1 MMRKTIYLMVLA
13 LIGCLTAST
22 LSYAQEIANTRRARI
37 VSPEIT
43 AEGITFR
50 MRADYATTV
59 SLSGS
64 WQARGD
70 KLIEMTRGQDLVW
83 SVTIPMLDP
92 DLYYYVFNVDGTNVC
107 DPANASLNRDGTT
120 YRNIFIVDGAYSE
133 DFKDAPTS
141 VRGNVT
147 AVWYDSPTIG
157 AKRKMMVY
165 TPAGYEADKK
175 TKYPV
180 LYLLHGGGG
189 DEEAWSSMGR
199 ATQILDNLIAKG
211 KAVPML
217 VVMPNGNANQ
227 TCAQI
232 NDIPGEGSSML
243 NNDMQ
248 SDLYVTSLI
257 KDIIPYI
264 DSHYRTIAKKEGRA
278 ISGLSMG
285 GGHTIRTNYL
295 FPGYFNYICPQST
308 GAHPHN
314 QKNSAYAFDE
324 NALSNY
330 LEGIK
335 KAGYK
340 LIWLGCGDVDPW
352 YAEAQEFDKLL
363 TAHGMP
369 HTFYVTGG
377 GHEWKNWRHYLDTF
391 APLLFK

>member
-1 MMRKTIYLMVLA
+1 MKKQLLTILLC
-13 LIGCLTAST
+13 LIVGSL
-22 LSYAQEIANTRRARI
+22 YAQEMVNTRRARI
-37 VSPEIT
+37 ISPEVT
-43 AEGITFR
+43 KDSITFR
-50 MRADYATTV
+50 FRAEYATTV
-59 SLSGS
+59 SLTGS
-64 WQARGD
+64 WQNRGESVIAMKRD
-70 KLIEMTRGQDLVW
+70 NNLVW
-83 SVTIPMLDP
+83 SVTIPTLQP
-92 DLYYYVFNVDGTNVC
+92 DLYYYTFNVDGTTVC
-107 DPANASLNRDGTT
+107 DPANTSIDRDGTS
-120 YRNIFIVDGAYSE
+120 YRSIFFIDGEHSRHY
-133 DFKDAPTS
+133 KDAA
-141 VRGNVT
+141 VRGNVS

-165 TPAGYEADKK
+165 TPVGYDDNKK

-189 DEEAWSSMGR
+189 DEEAWLSLGR
-199 ATQILDNLIAKG
+199 AAQILDNLIAEG

-217 VVMPNGNANQ
+217 IVMPNGNSNQ
-227 TCAQI
+227 IQSHI
-232 NDIPGEGSSML
+232 NDIPGQEASTLMQ
-243 NNDMQ
+243 NDIQ

-257 KDIIPYI
+257 KDIIPFI

-285 GGHTIRTNYL
+285 GGHTLRTNYL

-314 QKNSAYAFDE
+314 QKTTAYAFDE
-324 NALSNY
+324 DTLYKY

-340 LIWLGCGDVDPW
+340 LFWLGCGNADPW
-352 YAEAQEFDKLL
+352 FSEAQDLDRLL
-363 TAHGMP
+363 TEHGMP

>member
-1 MMRKTIYLMVLA
+1 M
-13 LIGCLTAST
+13 
-22 LSYAQEIANTRRARI
+22 ANTRRARI
-37 VSPEIT
+37 ISPEVTIDS
-43 AEGITFR
+43 ITFR
-50 MRADYATTV
+50 FRAEYATTV
-59 SLSGS
+59 SLTGS
-64 WQARGD
+64 WQNRGESAISMKRD
-70 KLIEMTRGQDLVW
+70 NNLVW
-83 SVTIPMLDP
+83 SVTIPTLQP
-92 DLYYYVFNVDGTNVC
+92 DLYYYTFNVDGTTVC
-107 DPANASLNRDGTT
+107 DPANTSTDRDGTS
-120 YRNIFIVDGAYSE
+120 YRSIFFIDGEHSRHY
-133 DFKDAPTS
+133 KDAA
-141 VRGNVT
+141 VRGNVS

-165 TPAGYEADKK
+165 TPAGYDDNKK
-175 TKYPV
+175 AKYPV

-189 DEEAWSSMGR
+189 DEEAWLSLGR
-199 ATQILDNLIAKG
+199 AAQILDNLIAEG

-217 VVMPNGNANQ
+217 IVMPNGNSNQ
-227 TCAQI
+227 IQSHI
-232 NDIPGEGSSML
+232 NDIPGQESSTLMQ
-243 NNDMQ
+243 NDIQ

-285 GGHTIRTNYL
+285 GGHTLRTNYL

-314 QKNSAYAFDE
+314 QKTTAYAFDE
-324 NALSNY
+324 DTLSKY

-340 LIWLGCGDVDPW
+340 LFWLGCGDVDPW
-352 YAEAQEFDKLL
+352 FAEAQELDRLL
-363 TAHGMP
+363 TQHGMP
-369 HTFYVTGG
+369 HTFYITGG

>member
-1 MMRKTIYLMVLA
+1 MKKTVLSILA
-13 LIGCLTAST
+13 LIFAEAIS
-22 LSYAQEIANTRRARI
+22 AQEIASTRRARI

-43 AEGITFR
+43 ADSITFR

-59 SLSGS
+59 SLTGS
-64 WQARGD
+64 WQGRGEGPIAMQRD
-70 KLIEMTRGQDLVW
+70 NNLVW
-83 SVTIPMLDP
+83 SVRIPTLQP
-92 DLYYYVFNVDGTNVC
+92 DLYYYTFNVDGTSVC
-107 DPANASLNRDGTT
+107 DPANPSLNRDGAT
-120 YRNIFIVDGAYSE
+120 YRNIFIIDGVYSA
-133 DFKDAPTS
+133 DFKEAP
-141 VRGNVT
+141 VRGNVS

-157 AKRKMMVY
+157 AQRKMMVY
-165 TPAGYEADKK
+165 TPAGYEKN
-175 TKYPV
+175 TKARYPV

-199 ATQILDNLIAKG
+199 ATQIMDNLIAQG
-211 KAVPML
+211 KAVPMI

-227 TCAQI
+227 RCATI
-232 NDIPGEGSSML
+232 NDIPGEPSSIL

-248 SDLYVTSLI
+248 SDMYVTSLI

-264 DSHYRTIAKKEGRA
+264 DSHYRTIAKKDGRA

-295 FPGYFNYICPQST
+295 FPGYFSYICPQST

-324 NALSNY
+324 NTLSNY

-340 LIWLGCGDVDPW
+340 LFWLGCGDADPW
-352 YAEAQEFDKLL
+352 FSEAQEFDRLL
-363 TAHGMP
+363 TQHGMP

-391 APLLFK
+391 APLLFR

>member
-1 MMRKTIYLMVLA
+1 MKRNLLLLTFCLF
-13 LIGCLTAST
+13 IGCM
-22 LSYAQEIANTRRARI
+22 YAQEMANTRRARI
-37 VSPEIT
+37 ISPEVT
-43 AEGITFR
+43 KDSITFR
-50 MRADYATTV
+50 FRAEYATTV
-59 SLSGS
+59 SLTGS
-64 WQARGD
+64 WQDRGD
-70 KLIEMTRGQDLVW
+70 TPIAMKRDNNLVW
-83 SVTIPMLDP
+83 SVTIPTLQP
-92 DLYYYVFNVDGTNVC
+92 DLYYYTFNVDGTTVC
-107 DPANASLNRDGTT
+107 DPANTSIDRDGTS
-120 YRNIFIVDGAYSE
+120 YRSIFLVDGDHSRHY
-133 DFKDAPTS
+133 KDAS
-141 VRGNVT
+141 VRGNVS

-165 TPAGYEADKK
+165 TPAGYDDNKK

-189 DEEAWSSMGR
+189 DEEAWLSLGR
-199 ATQILDNLIAKG
+199 AAQILDNLIAEG

-217 VVMPNGNANQ
+217 IVMPNGNSNQ
-227 TCAQI
+227 IQSHI
-232 NDIPGEGSSML
+232 NDIPGQEASTL
-243 NNDMQ
+243 AQNNIQ

-285 GGHTIRTNYL
+285 GGHTLRTNYL

-314 QKNSAYAFDE
+314 QKTTAYAFDE
-324 NALSNY
+324 NTLSNY

-340 LIWLGCGDVDPW
+340 LFWLGCGDADPW
-352 YAEAQEFDKLL
+352 FAEAQDLDKLL
-363 TAHGMP
+363 TQHGMP

>member
-1 MMRKTIYLMVLA
+1 MKRNLLLLTFCLF
-13 LIGCLTAST
+13 IGCM
-22 LSYAQEIANTRRARI
+22 YAQEMANTRRARI
-37 VSPEIT
+37 ISPEVT
-43 AEGITFR
+43 KDSITFR
-50 MRADYATTV
+50 FRAEYATTV
-59 SLSGS
+59 SLTGS
-64 WQARGD
+64 WQARGESAIAMKRD
-70 KLIEMTRGQDLVW
+70 NNLVW
-83 SVTIPMLDP
+83 SVTIPTLQP
-92 DLYYYVFNVDGTNVC
+92 DLYYYTFNVDGTTVC
-107 DPANASLNRDGTT
+107 DPANPSIDRDGTS
-120 YRNIFIVDGAYSE
+120 YRSIFLIDGDHSRHY
-133 DFKDAPTS
+133 KDAS
-141 VRGNVT
+141 VRGNVS

-165 TPAGYEADKK
+165 TPAGYDDNKK
-175 TKYPV
+175 AKYPV

-189 DEEAWSSMGR
+189 DEEAWLSLGR
-199 ATQILDNLIAKG
+199 AAQILDNLIAEG

-217 VVMPNGNANQ
+217 IVMPNGNSNQ
-227 TCAQI
+227 IQSHI
-232 NDIPGEGSSML
+232 NDIPGQEASTL
-243 NNDMQ
+243 AQNNIQ

-285 GGHTIRTNYL
+285 GGHTLRTNYL

-314 QKNSAYAFDE
+314 QKTTAYAFDE
-324 NALSNY
+324 ETLSNY

-340 LIWLGCGDVDPW
+340 LFWLGCGDADPW
-352 YAEAQEFDKLL
+352 FAEAQDLDKLL
-363 TAHGMP
+363 TQHGMP

>member
-1 MMRKTIYLMVLA
+1 MRKLLLSLTL
-13 LIGCLTAST
+13 CLFAGS
-22 LSYAQEIANTRRARI
+22 LFAQEMANTRRARI

-43 AEGITFR
+43 KDSITFR
-50 MRADYATTV
+50 LRAEYATTV
-59 SLSGS
+59 SLTGS
-64 WQARGD
+64 WQ
-70 KLIEMTRGQDLVW
+70 TRGESPIAMKRDANLVW
-83 SVTIPMLDP
+83 NVTIPNPKP
-92 DLYYYVFNVDGTNVC
+92 DLYYYTFNVDGTSVC
-107 DPANASLNRDGTT
+107 DPANTSTDRDDTT
-120 YRNIFIVDGAYSE
+120 YRSIFLIDGDLSRHY
-133 DFKDAPTS
+133 KDAA
-141 VRGNVT
+141 VRGNVS
-147 AVWYDSPTIG
+147 AIWYDSPTIG

-165 TPAGYEADKK
+165 TPAGYDDNKK
-175 TKYPV
+175 AKYPV

-189 DEEAWSSMGR
+189 DEEAWLSLGR
-199 ATQILDNLIAKG
+199 AAQILDNLIAEG

-217 VVMPNGNANQ
+217 IVMPNGNSNQ
-227 TCAQI
+227 IQSHI
-232 NDIPGEGSSML
+232 NDIPGQEASTLMQ
-243 NNDMQ
+243 NDIQ

-285 GGHTIRTNYL
+285 GGHTLRTNYL

-314 QKNSAYAFDE
+314 QKTTSYAFDE
-324 NALSNY
+324 DTLYKY

-340 LIWLGCGDVDPW
+340 LFWLGCGDVDPW
-352 YAEAQEFDKLL
+352 FAEAQELDRLL
-363 TAHGMP
+363 TQHGMP